1 MDVPQPGERFGLSAA
16 LTVPFRPD
24 GGVDFPRF
32 VAHVRRCL
40 AQGCRTVTAFGT
52 TGEGAAFSL
61 AERDRV
67 LGALAGAGIEGRQ
80 LVGGISASA
89 AEDAVAQA
97 RMALDFGAD
106 AVLLPP
112 PFYFKG
118 VGDDGL
124 FAWFARVFE
133 QLGAAARGVILYHIP
148 SVTQVPLSVELVGRL
163 RAAFPEVILGVKD
176 SSGSWDYAQALLAQH
191 HDLAILIGDERCLAA
206 AVRLGGQ
213 GAISGI
219 ANIYPEA
226 MLPLVQEGRDDER
239 IQRLVEALLAYPVI
253 PAVKA
258 LVAHRTGDPAWLATR
273 APLQPLSPA
282 EAARLGAVADSLF
295 TTMAEAG

>member
-1 MDVPQPGERFGLSAA
+1 MSQPGERFGLSAA

-24 GGVDFPRF
+24 GHVDFPRL
-32 VAHVRRCL
+32 VAHARWCL
-40 AQGCRTVTAFGT
+40 AHGCRTVTAFGT

-61 AERDRV
+61 PEREQV
-67 LGALAGAGIEGRQ
+67 LGAFAGAGIEGRQ
-80 LVGGISASA
+80 LVGGIAASSA
-89 AEDAVAQA
+89 EEAVAQA
-97 RMALDFGAD
+97 RLALDFGAD
-106 AVLLPP
+106 ALLLPP

-148 SVTQVPLSVELVGRL
+148 SVTQVPLSVDLVGRL
-163 RAAFPEVILGVKD
+163 RAAFPEVIRGVKD
-176 SSGSWDYAQALLAQH
+176 SSGDWDYAQALLAAH
-191 HDLAILIGDERCLAA
+191 RDLAILIGDERCLAA

-226 MLPLVQEGRDDER
+226 MLPMVRDGRENDL
-239 IQRLVEALLAYPVI
+239 ILRLVEALLAYPVI

-258 LVAHRTGDPAWLATR
+258 LVAHRSGDPTWLATR

-282 EAARLGAVADSLF
+282 QAKDLAAVAESLF
-295 TTMAEAG
+295 TARAAAG

>member
-1 MDVPQPGERFGLSAA
+1 MPQPRERFGLSAA

-24 GGVDFPRF
+24 GVVDLLRL
-32 VAHVRRCL
+32 VAHARWCL
-40 AQGCRTVTAFGT
+40 AHGCRTVTAFGT
-52 TGEGAAFSL
+52 TGEGASFSL
-61 AERDRV
+61 SDREQ
-67 LGALAGAGIEGRQ
+67 LFGAFAAVGIDGRQ
-80 LVGGISASA
+80 VVGGVSASS
-89 AEDAVAQA
+89 AEDAAVQA
-97 RMALDFGAD
+97 RLALDFGAD

-118 VGDDGL
+118 VSDDGL

-133 QLGAAARGVILYHIP
+133 LLGGAARDVILYHIP
-148 SVTQVPLSVELVGRL
+148 SVTQVPLSIELIGRL
-163 RAAFPEVILGVKD
+163 RAAFPEVIRGVKD

-191 HDLAILIGDERCLAA
+191 RDLAILIGDERCLAA

-226 MLPLVQEGRDDER
+226 MLPLVQEGREDDR
-239 IQRLVEALLAYPVI
+239 IHRLVEALLAYPVI

-258 LVAHRTGDPAWLATR
+258 LVAHRSGDPAWLATR

-282 EAARLGAVADSLF
+282 EAARLGAVADGLF
-295 TTMAEAG
+295 TPMAEAG

>member
-1 MDVPQPGERFGLSAA
+1 MSQPGERFGLSAA

-24 GGVDFPRF
+24 GHVDFPRL
-32 VAHVRRCL
+32 VAHARWCL
-40 AQGCRTVTAFGT
+40 AHGCRTVTAFGT

-61 AERDRV
+61 SEREQV
-67 LGALAGAGIEGRQ
+67 LGAFAGAGIEGRQ
-80 LVGGISASA
+80 LVGGIAASS

-97 RMALDFGAD
+97 RLALDFGAD
-106 AVLLPP
+106 ALLLPP

-118 VGDDGL
+118 VGNDGL

-133 QLGAAARGVILYHIP
+133 QLGTAARGVILYHIP
-148 SVTQVPLSVELVGRL
+148 SVTQVPLSIDLVGRL
-163 RAAFPEVILGVKD
+163 RAAFPEVIRGVKD
-176 SSGSWDYAQALLAQH
+176 SSGDWDYAQALLAAH
-191 HDLAILIGDERCLAA
+191 RDLAILIGDERCLAA

-226 MLPLVQEGRDDER
+226 MLPMVRDGRENDR
-239 IQRLVEALLAYPVI
+239 ILRLVEALLAYPVI

-258 LVAHRTGDPAWLATR
+258 LVAQRSGDLAWLATR

-282 EAARLGAVADSLF
+282 EAARLGAVAESLF
-295 TTMAEAG
+295 TARAAAG

>member
-1 MDVPQPGERFGLSAA
+1 MSQPGERFGLSAA

-24 GGVDFPRF
+24 GHVDFPRL
-32 VAHVRRCL
+32 VAHARWCL
-40 AQGCRTVTAFGT
+40 AHGCRTVTAFGT

-61 AERDRV
+61 PEREQV
-67 LGALAGAGIEGRQ
+67 LGAFAGAGIEGRQ
-80 LVGGISASA
+80 LVGGIAASSA
-89 AEDAVAQA
+89 EEAVAQA
-97 RMALDFGAD
+97 RLALDFGAD
-106 AVLLPP
+106 ALLLPP

-133 QLGAAARGVILYHIP
+133 QLGAAARDVILYHIP
-148 SVTQVPLSVELVGRL
+148 SVTQVPLSVDLVGRL
-163 RAAFPEVILGVKD
+163 RAAFPEVIRGVKD
-176 SSGSWDYAQALLAQH
+176 SSGDWDYAQALLAAH
-191 HDLAILIGDERCLAA
+191 RDLAILIGDERCLAA

-226 MLPLVQEGRDDER
+226 MLPMVRDGRENDL
-239 IQRLVEALLAYPVI
+239 ILRLVEALLAYPVI

-258 LVAHRTGDPAWLATR
+258 LVAHRSGDPTWLATR

-282 EAARLGAVADSLF
+282 QAKDLAAVAESLF
-295 TTMAEAG
+295 TARAAAG

>member
-1 MDVPQPGERFGLSAA
+1 MSQPGERFGLSAA

-24 GGVDFPRF
+24 GHVDFPRL
-32 VAHVRRCL
+32 VAHARWCL
-40 AQGCRTVTAFGT
+40 AHGCRTVTAFGT

-61 AERDRV
+61 PEREQV
-67 LGALAGAGIEGRQ
+67 LGAFAGAGIEGRQ
-80 LVGGISASA
+80 LVGGIAASSA
-89 AEDAVAQA
+89 EEAVAQA
-97 RMALDFGAD
+97 RLALDFGAD
-106 AVLLPP
+106 ALLLPP

-133 QLGAAARGVILYHIP
+133 QLGAAARDVILYHIP
-148 SVTQVPLSVELVGRL
+148 SVTQVPISVDLVGRL
-163 RAAFPEVILGVKD
+163 RAAFPEVIRGVKD
-176 SSGSWDYAQALLAQH
+176 SSGDWDYAQALLAAH
-191 HDLAILIGDERCLAA
+191 RDLAILIGDERCLAA

-226 MLPLVQEGRDDER
+226 MLPMVRDGRENDL
-239 IQRLVEALLAYPVI
+239 ILRLVEALLAYPVI

-258 LVAHRTGDPAWLATR
+258 LVAHRSGDPTWLATR

-282 EAARLGAVADSLF
+282 QAKDLAAVAESLF
-295 TTMAEAG
+295 TARAAAG